1 MSINGTLAFVI
12 LWIVNALIA
21 LVYLLVGIFLYV
33 PACDLKREQ
42 GEEIQYDN
50 RRAFFIRFIV
60 MVLCPVVGPAFFLCS
75 YLIYKTVFRQ
85 AVDLEDVIFSKERV
99 QTHLK
104 ADEERERNM
113 APLEESL
120 AVSDKRN
127 MRMLMLNVI
136 RGDMQKSLESIT
148 MALNSEDSET
158 SHYAASVLRDEL
170 NDFRSNVQKM
180 YTQMQQ
186 ETETETECE
195 EMLIDYMNRI
205 LSQKI
210 FTTMEQTKY
219 VNMLE
224 EAAESLYQKNGARIT
239 ADRYEGLCLKLLDLK
254 KIPET
259 EKWCMR
265 LARQHG
271 NALAAYTC
279 RLKLYFTMGEKEKFF
294 EVLQELKESDIIIDN
309 ETLELIRILHISNRV
324 TLTAGTVG
332 PFLLVWIWKRRSKIP
347 GVIEWVL
354 ENVERLLSGERG
366 KKTSLVQL
374 RGTIYRRFFRGKRK
388 QWLNVLL
395 ELAVMGAAIAAIT
408 YVYGPNMIEA
418 YGYKASDIPVHNYW
432 INELDRN
439 NIWVAGVYPYG
450 FHIVIY
456 YLHMV
461 FGIKTYV
468 LLRIFGVVQT
478 YFVYLA
484 MVVALKM
491 VCKGRFTPYLGV
503 LFYVMDIFNRNTY
516 ARFEGALPQEFSMI
530 FILTSVCMAIRF
542 FQEFAKEQKAEENE
556 TKELDQNCRWYLI
569 QFAIGFSLT
578 LTIHF
583 YSTMIAGLF
592 CIGVAVG
599 FCFRFARWK
608 YFRRIMATGILSV
621 LLSVL
626 PMAAGVAMGKGLQGS
641 LYWGLSVINGGKDDE
656 TEATDSLVEN
666 TELSTISESEGTENR
681 DGGSTVSASQVE
693 ALKKAAEEK
702 LAEQAKEQQKPLKE
716 RLKEKFAA
724 VRSSIRVNVM
734 NVKPYIVEITLGS
747 IVLLA
752 ALGSLMVLLREI
764 DFAGVIFSTAFYLL
778 CMCCLQCASLLHL
791 PALMDPNRCSIFLC
805 YSVCFSWT
813 LGADAIVHLLIRWW
827 KKRWVSNVASILTLV
842 IAVSAVISNGLLRKP
857 IVVDALEDNG
867 AIACVTNILKENR
880 NFTWTICSADDEL
893 RMTEFYGY
901 HYETITFLRELQD
914 LEKNPEIIM
923 PTQNVY
929 FFVEKIP
936 IDYAGSTNHKEVT
949 VEGAEAPLP
958 SAGGIEPYFAENRW
972 YTMCHIYYWTQK
984 FKELYPDEMEVYYE
998 TDSFICY
1005 RVQQNVNSPYNFAID
1020 YGYNNP
1026 TPKAGSEEE

>member
-1 MSINGTLAFVI
+1 MTMKWLTILQFLEIVAAYGIVTLFLPWLVLRKRFRRFSAAEQLTGYFFAGNFYI
-12 LWIVNALIA
+12 IY
-21 LVYLLVGIFLYV
+21 LVYLLQF
-33 PACDLKREQ
+33 
-42 GEEIQYDN
+42 
-50 RRAFFIRFIV
+50 
-60 MVLCPVVGPAFFLCS
+60 
-75 YLIYKTVFRQ
+75 
-85 AVDLEDVIFSKERV
+85 
-99 QTHLK
+99 
-104 ADEERERNM
+104 
-113 APLEESL
+113 
-120 AVSDKRN
+120 
-127 MRMLMLNVI
+127 
-136 RGDMQKSLESIT
+136 
-148 MALNSEDSET
+148 
-158 SHYAASVLRDEL
+158 
-170 NDFRSNVQKM
+170 
-180 YTQMQQ
+180 
-186 ETETETECE
+186 
-195 EMLIDYMNRI
+195 
-205 LSQKI
+205 
-210 FTTMEQTKY
+210 
-219 VNMLE
+219 
-224 EAAESLYQKNGARIT
+224 
-239 ADRYEGLCLKLLDLK
+239 
-254 KIPET
+254 
-259 EKWCMR
+259 
-265 LARQHG
+265 
-271 NALAAYTC
+271 
-279 RLKLYFTMGEKEKFF
+279 
-294 EVLQELKESDIIIDN
+294 
-309 ETLELIRILHISNRV
+309 LHISNRV

-418 YGYKASDIPVHNYW
+418 YGYKASDIPVHNCW

-556 TKELDQNCRWYLI
+556 KKELDQNCRWYLI